1 MVRDI
6 KLSGSEIAILKAL
19 GLSGSAT
26 FGRQLLGR
34 VGEIEPD
41 SLIDDLHGL
50 VMLGYVLADR
60 GTIRTVDEIERASF
74 HLNSNYLRDLQAAM
88 NPGQHDEPKRRR
100 RRRG

>member
-26 FGRQLLGR
+26 FGRQLLER
-34 VGEIEPD
+34 VGEIDPTA
-41 SLIDDLHGL
+41 LIDDLHGL
-50 VMLGYVLADR
+50 LMLGYVLADR
-60 GTIRTVDEIERASF
+60 ASIRSVEEIERASF
-74 HLNSNYLRDLQAAM
+74 HVNSNYLRDLQAAI
-88 NPGQHDEPKRRR
+88 NPSQHDEPKRRR

>member
-6 KLSGSEIAILKAL
+6 NLSGSEIAILKAL

-26 FGRQLLGR
+26 FGRQLLER

-41 SLIDDLHGL
+41 ALLDDLHGL
-50 VMLGYVLADR
+50 LMLGYVLADR
-60 GTIRTVDEIERASF
+60 ASIRTVEEIERASF
-74 HLNSNYLRDLQAAM
+74 HVNSNYVRDLQAAI
-88 NPGQHDEPKRRR
+88 NPSQHDEPKRRR